1 MKQFLMIVFALLMAG
16 TVGAQ
21 DKKID
26 GLPIKLGDSI
36 EKVKAALGTA
46 IEPEE
51 SKSAVQRN
59 SKALRLKT
67 RGIWVFF
74 DQDGRAYNIRLDAP
88 FAGNV
93 AGVQIGQSRALLV
106 EKLGKPAKVI
116 KSVMIGLGQS
126 EPYLYY
132 IDDLT
137 TVRFDFDRDGEIETI
152 FILK

>member
-1 MKQFLMIVFALLMAG
+1 MKQFLMIVLAVLMTG

-21 DKKID
+21 DNKIN

-51 SKSAVQRN
+51 SKSAVQSN
-59 SKALRLKT
+59 TKALRLKT

-74 DQDGRAYNIRLDAP
+74 DQEGRTYDIRLDAP
-88 FAGNV
+88 FAGDV
-93 AGVQIGQSRALLV
+93 AGVQIGQSRSLLV
-106 EKLGKPAKVI
+106 EKLGNPAKI
-116 KSVMIGLGQS
+116 LKGMAIDSNQAD
-126 EPYLYY
+126 PYLYH

-137 TVRFDFDRDGEIETI
+137 TVRFDFDQDDAIATI
-152 FILK
+152 YILK